1 MTTYCRV
8 LLDTSAIVAIFQ
20 PNEQNHAACVDV
32 LKTIITPMLTTWP
45 VITEAHYL
53 LRNDRHAQE
62 ALMELVADSAAVTL
76 CSIELPFFDWYKQF
90 VLRYHDHD
98 IQLADASLVWL
109 AGQRKTNLVF
119 TLDRRDFSVFR
130 IDDASMFQIFPE
142 G

>member
-1 MTTYCRV
+1 MTTYRRV

-20 PNEQNHAACVDV
+20 PNEQNHAACVVV
-32 LKTIITPMLTTWP
+32 LKAIVTPMLTTWP

-53 LRNDRHAQE
+53 LRNDRHAQK
-62 ALMELVADSAAVTL
+62 ALMELVESAAVTL
-76 CSIELPFFDWYKQF
+76 CPIELPFFDWYKQF

-109 AGQRKTNLVF
+109 AGQSKTNLVF

-130 IDDASMFQIFPE
+130 VDDASKFHILPE